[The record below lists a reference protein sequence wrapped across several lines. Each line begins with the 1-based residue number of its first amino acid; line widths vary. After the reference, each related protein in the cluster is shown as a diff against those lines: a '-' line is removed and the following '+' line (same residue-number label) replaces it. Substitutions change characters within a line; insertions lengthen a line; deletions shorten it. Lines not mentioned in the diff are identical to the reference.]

1 MTINRARKLT
11 IGFYTA
17 AVVLLVVRLL
27 FPVSG
32 LFVQMMTAGF
42 FGCILVGFV
51 ICYLYCRCP
60 HCHRVIKAGFREI
73 TQCPFCSAAIH
84 RDSRGV

>member
-32 LFVQMMTAGF
+32 LFVQIMTAGF

-60 HCHRVIKAGFREI
+60 HCHRVMKKKEAVLCRYAM
-73 TQCPFCSAAIH
+73 TQKGRYYPGPIH
-84 RDSRGV
+84 